1 MFHTW
6 GLYDAMNPTIL
17 PVRTMHHFLLSS
29 VITRPS
35 DCTRI
40 SFGSVHILSVH
51 VGLSEFHWS
60 CVTLLRSS
68 TQGLPYWSRL
78 GRNQAAALHDC
89 NCNKRHASDLYVQ
102 RYRTSTFSGY
112 G

>member
-1 MFHTW
+1 MLSYHMFHTW
-6 GLYDAMNPTIL
+6 GLYDAMNPTIP

-29 VITRPS
+29 VITRPL

-40 SFGSVHILSVH
+40 SF
-51 VGLSEFHWS
+51 
-60 CVTLLRSS
+60 
-68 TQGLPYWSRL
+68 

-102 RYRTSTFSGY
+102 RYRTSTFHDMSGNKDCARPARR
-112 G
+112 